1 MVRPHYCSDTNQ
13 EKRSDS
19 SDERVLQICWN
30 GIVGFLWITVF
41 HGYQRRP
48 MPMERQALWNWL

>member
-1 MVRPHYCSDTNQ
+1 MVRPDYCSDTNQ
-13 EKRSDS
+13 EKRSD
-19 SDERVLQICWN
+19 ERECWN